1 MNDEM
6 TSAMSPELRNA
17 VETAGLV
24 LVISALAYIVGTV
37 ILTASFDAFDVD
49 LIDRLSFYAQ
59 SANLETA
66 AVCGLALVATL
77 AAGLSGPRRR
87 TILALVLIAAVA
99 HMVAG
104 SLGIVGVLAGDAD
117 TLPTRGGGAELGLC
131 LVFAATILAGMA
143 LGAVAHTARNAAASP
158 LIDPT

>member
-49 LIDRLSFYAQ
+49 LIDRLSFYA
-59 SANLETA
+59 
-66 AVCGLALVATL
+66 
-77 AAGLSGPRRR
+77 
-87 TILALVLIAAVA
+87 
-99 HMVAG
+99 
-104 SLGIVGVLAGDAD
+104 
-117 TLPTRGGGAELGLC
+117 
-131 LVFAATILAGMA
+131 
-143 LGAVAHTARNAAASP
+143 
-158 LIDPT
+158 